1 MFLDKFVLDGNI
13 TMKVGGVFLHPNQ
26 KVPVV
31 FLVNE
36 KEDEVITLMV
46 GFLEARAIMVSYK
59 QIETPRPLTI
69 DLTLALLDEKYGL
82 KFEKIVI
89 HSITDGAFIADIYIK
104 KNGELIKQDAR
115 PSDGIALALRAR
127 VPIEVGARLI
137 NSRGG
142 SEKENA
148 KALFEYLKS
157 EADGTDELLFE
168 QK

>member
-1 MFLDKFVLDGNI
+1 MLDGNL

-104 KNGELIKQDAR
+104 KNGELIK
-115 PSDGIALALRAR
+115 
-127 VPIEVGARLI
+127 
-137 NSRGG
+137 RGG
-142 SEKENA
+142 GEFLPQIKLIIHGIMESEKVSTLTTSPSPYA
-148 KALFEYLKS
+148 KTKPNIKAESSMGSRSVTLF
-157 EADGTDELLFE
+157 
-168 QK
+168 